1 MSTIFPPIDD
11 SFPRL
16 IPAFGKLVKLLS
28 ECADGGVALDCAF
41 NEFQECDSALGG
53 MLEKFM
59 NAIRLKEFPKDQGP
73 LLSDLL
79 QLFAGASHALV
90 RLSEAMTNNDAEAA
104 ANIINHICIFLNKI
118 EENNLILR
126 DACKN
131 ANAFSEVPV
140 INSVLTAGNA
150 IIEGYGEWETL
161 EERLGAIIP
170 EWNKLLSD
178 NQPDEITRHDEA
190 LDKLAN
196 VVNEH
201 NSEGLAE
208 AMEEYKTT
216 GEALVS
222 VQDSIDNADSG
233 YLCPM
238 CGAAL
243 TVGAKTCPSCKTRL
257 PEFLAEK
264 TPATDAAV
272 QVELPPYVQK
282 LFDASEQ
289 LREDPNKFPAF
300 KKAVDEM
307 RRRAASSQKKLDKI
321 NVQALGENMTQ
332 DEREALEGSYDV
344 VRSGLDK
351 FLRAID
357 AFDSLE
363 LPVDEFHL
371 QCALEVVVS
380 AVEDMRRAGSI
391 VQGYMV

>member
-1 MSTIFPPIDD
+1 MNLMHRLLLAIVFLFSEMIILPAQSDSVVYMGMGSKYVFFSDSTF
-11 SFPRL
+11 
-16 IPAFGKLVKLLS
+16 KL
-28 ECADGGVALDCAF
+28 
-41 NEFQECDSALGG
+41 
-53 MLEKFM
+53 
-59 NAIRLKEFPKDQGP
+59 
-73 LLSDLL
+73 
-79 QLFAGASHALV
+79 
-90 RLSEAMTNNDAEAA
+90 
-104 ANIINHICIFLNKI
+104 ICIPCDICPNYADN
-118 EENNLILR
+118 NNLISFGRYVCYGDTAL
-126 DACKN
+126 
-131 ANAFSEVPV
+131 
-140 INSVLTAGNA
+140 ILT
-150 IIEGYGEWETL
+150 
-161 EERLGAIIP
+161 
-170 EWNKLLSD
+170 SD
-178 NQPDEITRHDEA
+178 PILKTNHMSMQ
-190 LDKLAN
+190 
-196 VVNEH
+196 V
-201 NSEGLAE
+201 
-208 AMEEYKTT
+208 EEYKTT
-216 GEALVS
+216 GEALVE

-238 CGAAL
+238 CGTSLA
-243 TVGAKTCPSCKTRL
+243 VGAKTCPSCKTRL

-264 TPATDAAV
+264 SPATDASV

-289 LREDPNKFPAF
+289 LCEDPNKFPAF